1 MAQETPPTLATMTP
15 EYRDALYAQMAE
27 AQGTPAPA
35 GPPAPPP
42 VNEAEKLTAKINTQS
57 PPTEMTLE
65 DLIARNN
72 APVEEKSQTVS
83 PVIRGTAK
91 PPVDTGLAQSFFGAF
106 NDAVLYLPDAA
117 INRAVQALEI
127 TGLID
132 SPKDERLNRNF
143 LQRTFNAADY
153 KTKQEIAGTI
163 FNIGDPTGTTGVRDP
178 YANAAGEA
186 AAMGTGFAGAL
197 TGTALRT
204 ADQLRRFATTN
215 PSTFGASA
223 EVLAGEAARAPRAIP
238 LPAGARGAP
247 LQGVEAPAGYS
258 TQRMMDPTQNV
269 LDRIGSSMAA
279 PFAASPVGAAVGEV
293 VGNVVGGVAGEAEK
307 EYTPLRTS
315 SGQPIVTGIPGM
327 LTGMY
332 GGALA
337 QEPLQTLKATINS
350 VPLLTYQAGRKLYTF
365 ADGQIRQMTNAEVAE
380 QKMKESLRSAF
391 ERATAASE
399 EKGILPRT
407 REIEQTFEEAGV
419 GAPQYSYAE
428 RTLDP
433 FAASTQTVLQKGSTD
448 KLARDNII
456 RFESNI
462 QKAYDFFA
470 KMIPDMGDAPMQVF
484 TDRWEAAKN
493 LLGQNVEGMRIAAQ
507 CELSKILER
516 FPAVNQAARIDRG
529 RALQEQIDTMQQTAK
544 DNLLAL
550 SKELK
555 LDKPQGRAQL
565 GDLQASLAQQF
576 KPSSTTDDMLPAVIR
591 DLRDLDSNTMNFQDY
606 LRFRM
611 DLGSSL
617 GSAAAKGGRGKEITD
632 LEFTKARLD
641 DWAENAFGPAYPQ
654 WRDRWVKE
662 YVAPFENG
670 LVYKLTERQFSRP
683 DMPVKYQ
690 LQGEMVADEIVKQA
704 QRGKIDDFNGYLDLI
719 QRDPAAMNN
728 VRNAFLDDVLAKAY
742 NPQKGEINPFALKA
756 YAKDNEVYL
765 QRLGMTEE
773 MNDITSATESL
784 SQRLTGL
791 KERESVIKKD
801 QLIKTF
807 DAMKAANETT
817 EEFVD
822 GLLNNPNKLGQFWTR
837 LKEPG
842 PDGKV
847 DQPLLDAFRGVTMN
861 RVGATM
867 TKNNPEAF
875 IEGILQYAPAMKR
888 IMTPDELDKYIL
900 VNDALYRSAFAS
912 ANMTTAGIIPAS
924 TVQMLEKALGT
935 KLPSIGSYL
944 RAMEANKQSAV
955 FLGGLL
961 TKNFLS
967 SKHQAAFEEVQRKAL
982 FDKDFV
988 DLLST
993 PVRRDGSVPMPAER
1007 KLRTYMFESL
1017 MPNPGQDRNQQ
1028 VDVTYDP
1035 AQGGFIRMDNGQPLS
1050 APKSKEAP
1058 RPDRGLPLF
1067 ENMGP
1072 PPVRPQ
1078 APIQVPTVAPAPVNS
1093 APAPVSTPA
1102 PTQTTPPQPMPLDIR
1117 GLPPAQQNKT
1127 PGMQGMMYQNMFP
1140 NDPLGSL
1147 LAAKRAG

>member
-1 MAQETPPTLATMTP
+1 MAQDTPPTLANMTP

-27 AQGTPAPA
+27 AQGTPVPA

-42 VNEAEKLTAKINTQS
+42 LGEAEKLTAKINKQN

-65 DLIARNN
+65 DLIAKNS
-72 APVEEKSQTVS
+72 APVEEKSQVGPS
-83 PVIRGTAK
+83 VIQGTAK
-91 PPVDTGLAQSFFGAF
+91 PPPDTGLAQSFFGAF

-132 SPKDERLNRNF
+132 APKDERLNRNF

-163 FNIGDPTGTTGVRDP
+163 FNLGDPTGAMGVRNP
-178 YANAAGEA
+178 YASAAGEA
-186 AAMGTGFAGAL
+186 AAMGAGFAGAL

-204 ADQLRRFATTN
+204 ADQLRRFAAGN
-215 PSTFGASA
+215 PNTFGASA
-223 EVLAGEAARAPRAIP
+223 EVLAAEAARAPRGAP
-238 LPAGARGAP
+238 LPVGARGAA
-247 LQGVEAPAGYS
+247 LEGVEAPAGWT
-258 TQRMMDPTQNV
+258 TQRLMDPTQNV

-279 PFAASPVGAAVGEV
+279 PFAASPVGATIGEIA
-293 VGNVVGGVAGEAEK
+293 GNIAGGVTGEAEK

-350 VPLLTYQAGRKLYTF
+350 LPIATYQAGRKLYTF

-380 QKMKESLRSAF
+380 QKMKESMRSAF

-433 FAASTQTVLQKGSTD
+433 FAASTQTVLQKKATD
-448 KLARDNII
+448 ELARANIS
-456 RFESNI
+456 RFENNI

-493 LLGQNVEGMRIAAQ
+493 LLGQHVEGMRNAAQ
-507 CELSKILER
+507 EELSKILEK
-516 FPAVNQAARIDRG
+516 FPAVNQAARVERG
-529 RALQEQIDTMQQTAK
+529 RAIQEQIDTMKQTAK
-544 DNLLAL
+544 ENLLELATT
-550 SKELK
+550 LK
-555 LDKPQGRAQL
+555 LDKPQGRPQI
-565 GDLQASLAQQF
+565 GDLQASLAERF
-576 KPSSTTDDMLPAVIR
+576 KPSATTDDRLPGVIR

-606 LRFRM
+606 LRFRE
-611 DLGSSL
+611 DLGSAL
-617 GSAAAKGGRGKEITD
+617 GSAAARGGRGKEITD
-632 LEFTKARLD
+632 LEFAKKQLD
-641 DWAENAFGPAYPQ
+641 NWAENAFGPNYAT
-654 WRDRWVKE
+654 WRDRWMRE

-670 LVYKLTERQFSRP
+670 LVYKLTERQFTRP

-704 QRGKIDDFNGYLDLI
+704 QRGKIDDFNNYLDLI

-728 VRNAFLDDVLAKAY
+728 VRNAFLDDILAKVY

-765 QRLGMTEE
+765 NRLGMRDEV
-773 MNDITSATESL
+773 NDISSATDAL

-807 DAMKAANETT
+807 DAMKDKGQTT

-822 GLLNNPNKLGQFWTR
+822 GLLKNPDKLGQFWSR

-861 RVGATM
+861 RVAATM
-867 TKNNPEAF
+867 SKNNPEAF

-900 VNDALYRSAFAS
+900 VNDALYRAAFAS
-912 ANMTTAGIIPAS
+912 ANMTTAGIIPSS

-961 TKNFLS
+961 TKNFLTA
-967 SKHQAAFEEVQRKAL
+967 KHQAAFEEVQRKAL

-988 DLLST
+988 DLLAT

-1007 KLRTYMFESL
+1007 KLRSYMFESL
-1017 MPNPGQDRNQQ
+1017 MPNIGQDRNQQ

-1035 AQGGFIRMDNGQPLS
+1035 VQGGFIRMDNGQPLS
-1050 APKSKEAP
+1050 QKGKELP
-1058 RPDRGLPLF
+1058 PQDRGIPLF

-1072 PPVRPQ
+1072 PPMRPQ
-1078 APIQVPTVAPAPVNS
+1078 VPVQIPTVAPAPVS
-1093 APAPVSTPA
+1093 PAPAPVSTPA
-1102 PTQTTPPQPMPLDIR
+1102 PTQTTPPQPRPLDIR
-1117 GLPPAQQNKT
+1117 GLPPAQQNQT
-1127 PGMQGMMYQNMFP
+1127 PGKQGMIYQNMFP